1 MFGLLMLAAIILQC
15 QVKYASEKI
24 CINVI
29 FRNKIYVTIILYK
42 VTFYDVLHN

>member
-1 MFGLLMLAAIILQC
+1 MLAAIIILQC

-29 FRNKIYVTIILYK
+29 FRNKIYVTVILYK